1 MSMPEKYPY
10 AACMDTCE
18 LLCSGQFAGI
28 NSKNARGILK
38 HRMKQKEERN
48 NVMKKANE
56 TVVLCGASAYE
67 EKYYLNP
74 DFQKLP
80 QGIQDELKLMCVLYT
95 EDVGGT
101 LTLKF
106 DEDGE
111 LIFETAA
118 DEGDLLYDEIG
129 SVLKVKQLQNTKQE
143 LLESLEMYYKVT
155 HQINVEN

>member
-1 MSMPEKYPY
+1 MYIPARCLCAVYMVMYNR
-10 AACMDTCE
+10 
-18 LLCSGQFAGI
+18 LLMG
-28 NSKNARGILK
+28 K
-38 HRMKQKEERN
+38 KQKETDGYKEIIFIMN
-48 NVMKKANE
+48 QE
-56 TVVLCGASAYE
+56 DVVLCGSSAYTK
-67 EKYYLNP
+67 KYYLNP
-74 DFQKLP
+74 EFQKLP

-129 SVLKVKQLQNTKQE
+129 SVLKVKQLQNNQQE

-155 HQINVEN
+155 HQIDL

>member
-1 MSMPEKYPY
+1 MIIYE
-10 AACMDTCE
+10 
-18 LLCSGQFAGI
+18 SGRSSAVWIQRI
-28 NSKNARGILK
+28 YKKILS
-38 HRMKQKEERN
+38 ESGFSEIT
-48 NVMKKANE
+48 AE
-56 TVVLCGASAYE
+56 
-67 EKYYLNP
+67 
-74 DFQKLP
+74 
-80 QGIQDELKLMCVLYT
+80 IQDELKLMCVLYT

-143 LLESLEMYYKVT
+143 LLESLKC
-155 HQINVEN
+155 IIK

>member
-1 MSMPEKYPY
+1 M
-10 AACMDTCE
+10 
-18 LLCSGQFAGI
+18 
-28 NSKNARGILK
+28 
-38 HRMKQKEERN
+38 
-48 NVMKKANE
+48 
-56 TVVLCGASAYE
+56 LCGSSAYTK
-67 EKYYLNP
+67 KYYLNS

-155 HQINVEN
+155 HQINVENWLGEDWKNAFNRRYREYKYHTGGI